1 MKRDIILIKE
11 LHQDLRVDYFDPGNE
26 LNKKITNLLQ
36 NQKHFTSEEM
46 DTLREIEKMM
56 PHEAT
61 LKVVDNIRRLIKIF
75 MNNFSTMLELLN
87 ALLTVEYKAPNNEY
101 TKKILEQYQNNT
113 FRSLKNIQDIKNIS
127 DKILLTIN
135 KIEEDVKQVKM

>member
-1 MKRDIILIKE
+1 MIKE